1 MLNVMLEKLAGN
13 DNMEK
18 LCIIMLFEADFNHN
32 NKWLGR
38 VTIQLAEAKNLL
50 APEQYGSRKNKVVG
64 TQCLNKRLFYDLHH
78 FSRQPAALC
87 SNNAKSC
94 YDRILLIIAVLSL
107 CRLGAPHL
115 AVKSMIQTLASLQHH
130 VRLAFGNLE
139 ISQG

>member
-1 MLNVMLEKLAGN
+1 MLEKLVGN
-13 DNMEK
+13 DIVEK
-18 LCIIMLFEADFNHN
+18 LQIIMLLKADFNHN
-32 NKWLGR
+32 NKWLGW
-38 VTIQLAEAKNLL
+38 VTMQSAEAQNLL
-50 APEQYGSRKNKVVG
+50 VPEQYDSRKNKAAG